1 MNLCRASRTDK
12 GVHALSNA
20 LTLKLVVDT
29 KSDLVTLYPLP
40 YTLYPL
46 TFILYL
52 TLYTL
57 YPIPYTLYPYLI
69 PYTHTLYSILYTL
82 YPIPYTLFPIPY
94 TLYPIPCLHALS
106 NALTLKLVVDTKSD
120 LVTLHPIPCTL
131 NVEP

>member
-40 YTLYPL
+40 LTLYPR

-52 TLYTL
+52 TPYTPTLYPCPIPIPYTLSPIPIPYTL
-57 YPIPYTLYPYLI
+57 YPIPYTLHP
-69 PYTHTLYSILYTL
+69 
-82 YPIPYTLFPIPY
+82 YPIPYTLYSVPY
-94 TLYPIPCLHALS
+94 TLYSIPWVHALS
-106 NALTLKLVVDTKSD
+106 NALTLTLVVDTKSD
-120 LVTLHPIPCTL
+120 LVTLSPIP
-131 NVEP
+131 